1 MKNLKFIA
9 KQAAKKQIKELKKIN
24 RIFNKSFLKAIE
36 LIHNCQNK
44 GGHVLCAG
52 VGKSE
57 IAANRTSKL
66 FSSIGIPSFPISSQN
81 FSHGDA
87 GSVTKKD
94 ILLVFS
100 YSGDSIELTDLI
112 NFASRYRIPLIGVAA
127 KENSLLLKSSSVK
140 LLLPKVSE
148 VDPTG
153 LVPTSSFSL
162 IILAMDCLA
171 VCLMQKSKFTETQ
184 FRKFHSGGSI
194 GKKLL
199 TCGHIM
205 QTKKLP
211 IVSTKKTIGE
221 TIKIITKGSLGV
233 AVITKAGYKVAGYV
247 TDGQI
252 RKSKFSKRESI
263 MKISTKKPIYVSEN
277 TLVSKAISLMNQYS
291 ITSLPVSNEKEF
303 KKGKASFKLRG
314 IVHMHHALRFQ

>member
-24 RIFNKSFLKAIE
+24 RIFNNSFLKAIE

-44 GGHVLCAG
+44 GGRVLCAG

-112 NFASRYRIPLIGVAA
+112 NF
-127 KENSLLLKSSSVK
+127 SSS
-140 LLLPKVSE
+140 
-148 VDPTG
+148 
-153 LVPTSSFSL
+153 
-162 IILAMDCLA
+162 
-171 VCLMQKSKFTETQ
+171 
-184 FRKFHSGGSI
+184 
-194 GKKLL
+194 
-199 TCGHIM
+199 
-205 QTKKLP
+205 
-211 IVSTKKTIGE
+211 
-221 TIKIITKGSLGV
+221 GV
-233 AVITKAGYKVAGYV
+233 
-247 TDGQI
+247 
-252 RKSKFSKRESI
+252 RE
-263 MKISTKKPIYVSEN
+263 
-277 TLVSKAISLMNQYS
+277 
-291 ITSLPVSNEKEF
+291 
-303 KKGKASFKLRG
+303 
-314 IVHMHHALRFQ
+314 